1 MQRAYCPIVNNNRN
15 LEEVDFQPSWMT
27 LKGIKTSVE
36 EVIVY
41 VLERAREIG
50 LEVGPEHIIEL
61 L

>member
-1 MQRAYCPIVNNNRN
+1 
-15 LEEVDFQPSWMT
+15 MT